1 MNIKREINEK
11 SLGGIHTHW
20 AATPVVQRL
29 ALALAWLLLVFDI
42 PSVYAQ
48 QSASGKNGL
57 IVASSEGERSA
68 GRPGGEAADELTP
81 EQLES
86 QVRSLL
92 RELEADQLKSRDAA
106 EQSLIELGPRI
117 MRLLP
122 DITPRTS
129 GEQKIRLQRIRQALS
144 ESKIEAFFEAS
155 YVTLEGEM
163 TLAEAIESIQQQ
175 TGNAI
180 DLTSIEGMQEQSVV
194 CNYEH
199 TPFWTAIYDLMWQA
213 ELQINTYGT
222 TTGELVLGRARGV
235 HRAQP
240 VAVGPF
246 SIQPNSVQ
254 SSLQFAS
261 QLEGQLGLSLLV
273 AWEPRLKPIFMQVPM
288 DRVMLTLDNGEQ
300 LTATN
305 PQAKPEITLNLGNS
319 TTQVDY
325 QMQRAP
331 RSATTIAQ
339 LTGQFSVA
347 IPSERHQ
354 YEFENFGSGARQSE
368 KYGDVTVTLEGTRRN
383 GSVYE
388 TRILTAFGDAQG
400 ALESYRSWIL
410 SNEAYLLDKN
420 GNRLEHVSLQTY
432 AMRPNGVGI
441 AYMFQINSDPDNWK
455 LVYESP
461 ASMTTHTV
469 EFELND
475 IPLP

>member
-1 MNIKREINEK
+1 MNIKREINGT
-11 SLGGIHTHW
+11 SLGFL
-20 AATPVVQRL
+20 AANPMARRL
-29 ALALAWLLLVFDI
+29 AVAVNWLLLLFHI

-48 QSASGKNGL
+48 QPASATSGV

-68 GRPGGEAADELTP
+68 GSPGGKAADELTP

-86 QVRSLL
+86 QVHSLL
-92 RELEADQLKSRDAA
+92 REIEADQLKTRDAA
-106 EQSLIELGPRI
+106 EQRLIELGPRI
-117 MRLLP
+117 LPFLP
-122 DITPRTS
+122 DVTPRIS
-129 GEQKIRLQRIRQALS
+129 GEQKVRLQRIRQALN

-155 YVTLEGEM
+155 YVTLEGQQ
-163 TLAEAIESIQQQ
+163 TLVEAIECIEQQ
-175 TGNAI
+175 TANAI
-180 DLTSIEGMQEQSVV
+180 DLTSIEGMQEQTVV
-194 CNYEH
+194 CNYDH
-199 TPFWTAIYDLMWQA
+199 TPFWTVIYDLMQQA
-213 ELQINTYGT
+213 DLQINAYGT
-222 TTGELVLGRARGV
+222 TSGELVLGRARGV
-235 HRAQP
+235 HRATP
-240 VAVGPF
+240 VSVGPF

-288 DRVMLTLDNGEQ
+288 DQVMLTLDNGDQ

-305 PQAKPEITLNLGNS
+305 PQAKPEIALNLGNS

-325 QMQRAP
+325 QIQRAP
-331 RSATTIAQ
+331 RSTTSIAQ
-339 LTGQFSVA
+339 LRGQFAVA

-354 YEFENFGSGARQSE
+354 YGFENFGSGARQSE

-410 SNEAYLLDKN
+410 SNDAYLLDKN

-432 AMRPNGVGI
+432 AMRPNAVGI
-441 AYMFQINSDPDNWK
+441 AYMFQINTDPDNWK

-461 ASMTTHTV
+461 AAMTNHVV